1 LAQDTPRS
9 SSIGRL
15 EIVNLVVVV
24 LIVAGVAG
32 LNRVVDPFQR
42 HADFDL
48 GLHHREVTWRMSYP
62 HFNLATWLRAPSEG
76 VLLGDSR
83 MLQIQPEALEEATG
97 LSWTNMAAGGS
108 SGRDIVEN
116 LRFVLTHTAPQHAV
130 IGWNLNLL
138 NGAHQTDHV
147 ASAREIIESP
157 LRYHLNPFIT
167 KASAFLLYEKWTGEN
182 PISET
187 PPMSPEQFWEHQLKV
202 TAAFAYRDFQ
212 MPDALLADLLLVPAM
227 IEVGLLSFPARGCAC
242 LGALGRI
249 RDADSAFA
257 TALTLEPDNVHVLHH
272 RGSFLQK
279 AQRLTELLEIL
290 YRIDA
295 LAPSDG
301 ARDAGILHLTGIVV
315 GRHLGRE
322 NPVEARACIERAA
335 LRFGNN
341 PALESLREL
350 VNAAP

>member
-212 MPDALLADLLLVPAM
+212 MPDALLADL
-227 IEVGLLSFPARGCAC
+227 S
-242 LGALGRI
+242 
-249 RDADSAFA
+249 SAV
-257 TALTLEPDNVHVLHH
+257 E
-272 RGSFLQK
+272 
-279 AQRLTELLEIL
+279 
-290 YRIDA
+290 
-295 LAPSDG
+295 
-301 ARDAGILHLTGIVV
+301 
-315 GRHLGRE
+315 
-322 NPVEARACIERAA
+322 EARAKGTRVTFLFFPTHADLHQVARDMGVADEYAELKRQITALGPVVDWDRTSPLTTDRAHFSDPWHFKPEVA
-335 LRFGNN
+335 PQLLRG
-341 PALESLREL
+341 L
-350 VNAAP
+350 VRSVKASDRSGSTSPRP